1 MALKRFLV
9 VFLLLSPLLLFG
21 LMVPAQASP
30 SAQVQFPSPTPGAD
44 GRIIYIV
51 QPGDTCFLIEA
62 LYGVRVD
69 QLRGLNPQ
77 LDENCTLVVG
87 NELMLG
93 VGGPAAQSPTPGPS
107 PTQEPPTVTPTLPA
121 GTTEICILL
130 YDDANGDALRQETE
144 FGIAGGAVSV
154 SNSAGTFSETKTT
167 IADIDPD
174 LLEPVPTCFTDV
186 PAGEYSI
193 SMAVPPN
200 YNPTVQLTY
209 TFSIKAGDT
218 AFVPFGAQ
226 SQTEPGGEPASGN
239 GEGGSGPSPIFGIM
253 GGLLLLGGLGLGW
266 YAFQQRK
273 PASRL
278 KDGGYSK
285 R

>member
-1 MALKRFLV
+1 MAPKRFFV
-9 VFLLLSPLLLFG
+9 VFLLLMPLLLFG
-21 LMVPAQASP
+21 LMIPAQASP
-30 SAQVQFPSPTPGAD
+30 SAQVQFPSPTAGAD

-51 QPGDTCFLIEA
+51 QAGDSCFRIEA
-62 LYGVRVD
+62 LYGITVD

-77 LDENCTLVVG
+77 VDENCTLIVG

-107 PTQEPPTVTPTLPA
+107 PTLEPPTVTPTLPA

-130 YDDANGDALRQETE
+130 YNDLNGDALRQETE

-154 SNSAGTFSETKTT
+154 SNTAGTFSETKTT
-167 IADIDPD
+167 ISEIDPD

-186 PAGEYSI
+186 PAGEYNI
-193 SMAVPPN
+193 SLAVPPN
-200 YNPTVQLTY
+200 YNPTVELTY
-209 TFSIKAGDT
+209 TFAIKAGDI
-218 AFVPFGAQ
+218 AVVPFGAQ
-226 SQTEPGGEPASGN
+226 SQTESGAEPASEN
-239 GEGGSGPSPIFGIM
+239 GESGSGPSPIFGIL

-278 KDGGYSK
+278 KGGGFS